1 MANVEPIRPMPVL
14 ELGGSASARS
24 DHEVIAQM
32 VRPNSKVLDI
42 GCGDG
47 ALLNLLARERGVK
60 GRGMELSQAG
70 VNACVSR
77 GLSVVQGDAD
87 RDLRDYPSA
96 AFDYVIL
103 SKTIQAVR
111 HPRVVLKELARIG
124 ERVIVSFPN
133 FGHWRVRTSLLS
145 GGRMPVT
152 GNLPARWYETDN
164 LHLCTVRDFAEMA
177 TSLHLTIERAVPLT
191 RGQPGAPFAKN
202 IWRAN
207 WFAEEAVFLLA
218 QN

>member
-1 MANVEPIRPMPVL
+1 MANVEALRPLPVL
-14 ELGGSASARS
+14 ELGAPPPRRA
-24 DHEVIAQM
+24 DYDVIAQM
-32 VRPNSKVLDI
+32 VRENSRVLDI

-47 ALLNLLARERGVK
+47 ALLTLLARERGVK

-70 VNACVSR
+70 VNACVAK

-87 RDLRDYPSA
+87 RDLKDYPSE

-111 HPRVVLKELARIG
+111 QPRTVLKELARIG

-133 FGHWRVRTSLLS
+133 FGHWRTRLQLLA
-145 GGRMPVT
+145 GGRMPIT
-152 GNLPARWYETDN
+152 QALPARWYETDN
-164 LHLCTVRDFAEMA
+164 LHLCTVRDFAELA
-177 TSLHLTIERAVPLT
+177 ASLHLTIDRAVPLT
-191 RGQPGAPFAKN
+191 GGRPGAPFARN
-202 IWRAN
+202 IWNAN